1 MAQWMAIR
9 GAKNLILLSRSGAT
23 RDSAKELVED
33 LEAANV
39 KVATPPCD
47 VSDLESLTQ
56 VIHDCLTSM
65 PPIKGCIQGSMVLKV
80 SNVPT
85 TPKEVAANN
94 DHRRTLYSQTCP

>member
-1 MAQWMAIR
+1 MAQWMANR

-47 VSDLESLTQ
+47 VSDVESLTQ
-56 VIHDCLTSM
+56 VIHDCLTNM

-80 SNVPT
+80 RKFQPRSSNDV
-85 TPKEVAANN
+85 
-94 DHRRTLYSQTCP
+94 QTSCS